1 MSNYDNLPL
10 YKSSYDFLLL
20 IFQLCKNFTK
30 EYKYTIGDDLKKEIL
45 SLVKNIYHANGDQ
58 KKRIDYI
65 EQAQVNM
72 ETIRLYVRLLKDLHQ
87 INIEKFVLL
96 NEKFEEISKQL
107 FAWKKYTDS
116 RLQK

>member
-1 MSNYDNLPL
+1 MTNYDNLPL
-10 YKSSYDFLLL
+10 YKASYDLLL
-20 IFQLCKNFTK
+20 LVFLLCKNFTK

-58 KKRIDYI
+58 KKRIEYI
-65 EQAQVNM
+65 QQAQVDM
-72 ETIRLYVRLLKDLHQ
+72 ETIRLYIRLLKDLYQ

-107 FAWKKYTDS
+107 LAWKKYTAS
-116 RLQK
+116 RL